1 MKPDQDPER
10 TPSREPGAMK
20 GRVTPVPAERSR
32 DDRAMAG
39 EGTADRAKENRGEA
53 EEVSRR
59 EALKG
64 HVDTASA
71 DSAPG
76 DRAGTG
82 DGVAAR
88 TTGAGAP
95 DREAAGVSSDE
106 RAKPRADRT
115 GRADAG
121 DPSRETGSPAV
132 PAMPRGADAVR
143 RDGERRDGERRD
155 AGGALPKGGPAD
167 TEGRADTRAEGGS
180 GHDER
185 LLPLDEHDK
194 FSLRMRHAVGG
205 FVDGPQASVEE
216 ADHVLEELAGR
227 FTEAVT
233 RRRRALRTSW
243 QSGGEGKAA
252 DSDTER
258 LRLALRDY
266 REMTERLLKL

>member
-20 GRVTPVPAERSR
+20 GRVTQVPAERSP

-39 EGTADRAKENRGEA
+39 EGAADRVNENREEA

-64 HVDTASA
+64 QVAPPSA

-76 DRAGTG
+76 DRARNG
-82 DGVAAR
+82 DAAAAR
-88 TTGAGAP
+88 TAGGVAP

-115 GRADAG
+115 GRAGAG
-121 DPSRETGSPAV
+121 DTSRETGGPAV
-132 PAMPRGADAVR
+132 PPTPRAADAA
-143 RDGERRDGERRD
+143 RRDGERRD

-167 TEGRADTRAEGGS
+167 TEGRADARAEGGS

-233 RRRRALRTSW
+233 RRRRTLRTSW
-243 QSGGEGKAA
+243 QSGGEGKAT

>member
-39 EGTADRAKENRGEA
+39 EGTADRADENRGEA

-64 HVDTASA
+64 HVDPASA

-88 TTGAGAP
+88 TTGTGVP

-106 RAKPRADRT
+106 RAKPRADRS
-115 GRADAG
+115 RAGAG
-121 DPSRETGSPAV
+121 GTSRETGSPAV
-132 PAMPRGADAVR
+132 PPMPRGADAV
-143 RDGERRDGERRD
+143 RRDGERRD

-167 TEGRADTRAEGGS
+167 TEGRADARAEGGS
-180 GHDER
+180 GRGER

-233 RRRRALRTSW
+233 RRRRTLRTSW
-243 QSGGEGKAA
+243 QSGGEGKAT
-252 DSDTER
+252 DSDTEQ